1 MRLGNLKIGTRLAL
15 GFGVMAMIV
24 LILGSFALFG
34 INQLTSD
41 MNAMGENRIPILLA
55 LDRLNRERMV
65 IRAQTQAV
73 FAQETQ
79 ADAGEKY
86 RTIQEERRKSWQR
99 VDQNWEILVKIPRT
113 SEKGRELQRQV
124 TEQYKVCLL
133 YTSREKYRAI
143 QEERY
148 KSWQRVDQSWQ
159 TLVKIPRTSEKG
171 KELQQQLA
179 EQYKAWR
186 AIYVD
191 LDKLLE
197 VLALSLIHI

>member
-124 TEQYKVCLL
+124 TEQYKV
-133 YTSREKYRAI
+133 
-143 QEERY
+143 
-148 KSWQRVDQSWQ
+148 
-159 TLVKIPRTSEKG
+159 
-171 KELQQQLA
+171 
-179 EQYKAWR
+179 WR

-191 LDKLLE
+191 LDKLIE
-197 VLALSLIHI
+197 ELASTADTNQKTTLYGEYRQLVGRMVPISDAMGKISTL